1 MKALTRFDIT
11 QNPNMRKRA
20 ERTAV
25 RYANFQN
32 YSYVAEGIVHLTF
45 QVEGEDVIFLD
56 DRLTSTWLV
65 SECNKYIVGSGV
77 LNKIYRNH

>member
-25 RYANFQN
+25 RYVNFQN
-32 YSYVAEGIVHLTF
+32 YSYVTEGIVHLVFNIDGTE
-45 QVEGEDVIFLD
+45 VVFLD
-56 DRLTSTWLV
+56 DRLNAAWLV
-65 SECNKYIVGSGV
+65 SECNNYIVGSGV
-77 LNKIYRNH
+77 LNKIYKN